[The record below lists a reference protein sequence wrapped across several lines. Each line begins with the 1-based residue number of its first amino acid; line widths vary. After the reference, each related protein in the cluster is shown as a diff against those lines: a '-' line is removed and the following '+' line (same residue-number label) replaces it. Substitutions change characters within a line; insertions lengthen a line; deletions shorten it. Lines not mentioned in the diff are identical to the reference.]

1 MKNDI
6 ITINKSK
13 ELIISSDKTNNL
25 DFITKNEYNRLLP
38 KNLTKNDKKA
48 QLIINDV
55 KWKGKIKKKLFSKV
69 AFITAKNN

>member
-13 ELIISSDKTNNL
+13 ELIISSDKINNL

-55 KWKGKIKKKLFSKV
+55 KLKGKNKKLFSKE
-69 AFITAKNN
+69 AFITAKDN